1 MNMLARFSGS
11 ALLEREP
18 QDLLDLRRAPA
29 GPVAETAPAFAT
41 RPFAF
46 KSPEEEAAY
55 TLLARDE
62 RVLVLLSRDGSRLSA
77 HAGSWAAS
85 AESFL
90 PALSAESQE
99 ARERQARLAALRRFA
114 ILFRLDRSGLAFEEE
129 KRMAAAGYSD
139 AQLAAI
145 RFLVERFD
153 RGELRPG
160 SRWTR
165 SLAFLGLAGAG
176 AWALQSRIGPAIDD
190 ALLAWLLSLL
200 AATAIASFL
209 SVTAHPREGRR

>member
-1 MNMLARFSGS
+1 MNMLARFSAS
-11 ALLEREP
+11 AQLERVPE
-18 QDLLDLRRAPA
+18 DLLDLRRAAA
-29 GPVAETAPAFAT
+29 GPAAGIAPVYGT
-41 RPFAF
+41 RPVALG
-46 KSPEEEAAY
+46 SPEEEAAY
-55 TLLARDE
+55 TLLGRDE

-77 HAGSWAAS
+77 LAGSWAAS

-99 ARERQARLAALRRFA
+99 ARERQARLAVLRRFA
-114 ILFRLDRSGLAFEEE
+114 ILYRLDRSGLAFEEE
-129 KRMAAAGYSD
+129 RRMAAAGYSD
-139 AQLAAI
+139 AQLAAV
-145 RFLVERFD
+145 RFLVEHFD
-153 RGELRPG
+153 RGKLRPG

-165 SLAFLGLAGAG
+165 SLAFLGLAGVG

-190 ALLAWLLSLL
+190 TLLAWLLSIL

>member
-129 KRMAAAGYSD
+129 KRMGAAGYSD

-165 SLAFLGLAGAG
+165 SLAFLGLAGVG